1 MILEQIKGP
10 EELKSLSAHELTI
23 LAEDAPFWWRRSAV
37 PEAIWLP
44 I

>member
-23 LAEDAPFWWRRSAV
+23 LAEEIRTVLEPGT
-37 PEAIWLP
+37 EL
-44 I
+44 